1 MIGAIIGTILFYFTV
16 GFFFCAMYALHKGN
30 DIIFS
35 HNNSDEENNILI
47 LIWTFWP
54 IYVLYVTIKI
64 LIYYFKHLYIA
75 IRDVSKKYIKFK

>member
-1 MIGAIIGTILFYFTV
+1 MIVLLILLYFAFGVFILVPYAISHN
-16 GFFFCAMYALHKGN
+16 C

-35 HNNSDEENNILI
+35 SANTKDENNILI

-54 IYVLYVTIKI
+54 FYVIYIIIKAI
-64 LIYYFKHLYIA
+64 VYYFKHLYIA